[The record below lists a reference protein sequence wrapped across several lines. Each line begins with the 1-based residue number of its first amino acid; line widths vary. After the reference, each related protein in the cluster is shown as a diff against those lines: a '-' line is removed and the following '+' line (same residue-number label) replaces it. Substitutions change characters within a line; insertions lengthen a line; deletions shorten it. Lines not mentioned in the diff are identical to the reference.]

1 MSKKPKEHEPSSLE
15 REDDLPLEVRVQM
28 LTATMEAGIADKR
41 PVDLSTPPHRELTEA
56 LHRVVYHPGP
66 PTQMQVEY
74 GDGSRGKAFPV
85 HVLSL
90 PPDGLKWVSGPAL
103 HLGTLTFRH
112 VDYDDYVD
120 LYLLRDRETRSLRND
135 EIEERAYTR
144 MQEVLRDPRLAG
156 ATCLRLYQTG
166 LEPLVVGAYRA
177 LVDHLRQRPGRDQA
191 SPLIVQPV
199 FFLRKNGVGT
209 LWG

>member
-1 MSKKPKEHEPSSLE
+1 MSKQPREYEPSSLK
-15 REDDLPLEVRVQM
+15 REDALPLQVRVQI
-28 LTATMEAGIADKR
+28 LAETMEASIDEKR
-41 PVDLSTPPHRELTEA
+41 PIDLSTPPHRELTEA
-56 LHRVVYHPGP
+56 LHRVVYRPGP
-66 PTQMQVEY
+66 PAQMLVEY
-74 GDGSRGKAFPV
+74 GDGSRGKVFPV

-90 PPDGLKWVSGPAL
+90 PPDALKWAPGPAL

-135 EIEERAYTR
+135 EIEERAYAR
-144 MQEVLRDPRLAG
+144 MQEVLGDRRLAG
-156 ATCLRLYQTG
+156 PTRLRLYQTG

-177 LVDHLRQRPGRDQA
+177 LVDHLRQRPGRDRE

-199 FFLRKNGVGT
+199 FFLRRNGVGT